1 MTSVPLTKDGFNGHR
16 TGCPGRQCLLI
27 VLKRPL
33 DESVFEVMQRV
44 VFSGS
49 IARTEFPRA
58 IWLITEDFEIV
69 WQKRTFSLLQW
80 R

>member
-1 MTSVPLTKDGFNGHR
+1 MTSVPLTKDGFNGRR
-16 TGCPGRQCLLI
+16 TSCPGRQCLLI